1 MAKDFI
7 APDFD
12 GDDLRIG
19 LVQSRF
25 NEWAGRA
32 LAESCMNEL
41 ITLGVDEDDITHL
54 TVPDRWKFR

>member
-19 LVQSRF
+19 LVQARF
-25 NEWAGRA
+25 NDGGAALRA
-32 LAESCMNEL
+32 CLTRDQLAS
-41 ITLGVDEDDITHL
+41 T
-54 TVPDRWKFR
+54 K